1 MQYGEGY
8 TVIFYVNS
16 IPNANM
22 PLTLT
27 FTGQQGHLTIQ
38 YPFS

>member
-16 IPNANM
+16 IPNTNM
-22 PLTLT
+22 PPPDIYRA
-27 FTGQQGHLTIQ
+27 TGALNN
-38 YPFS
+38 PVSF